1 MDTLGGGW
9 ERVIDFHA
17 SQLLPDC
24 PSLFLPLSYNGTY
37 LCSNNGGIIEM
48 RYTVVGKSFSEF
60 RGSVVAYASGEL
72 FAFSPGF
79 SSQQSRD
86 INGHFVDGVAV
97 LVDDQTAHLK
107 HIHSFGIG
115 NYEHTDDVILQHA
128 SCPGYG
134 SPTPSS
140 VLGSHY
146 TCALLR
152 VENILSGSH
161 PLPVWDLNTDYCES
175 VQRLC
180 TQPSAWFYRQ
190 VARNYLS
197 NNTELVV
204 KVMSQFPGVIALRDL
219 TVYVR

>member
-1 MDTLGGGW
+1 M
-9 ERVIDFHA
+9 VDFHA
-17 SQLLPDC
+17 SHLLPDC
-24 PSLFLPLSYNGTY
+24 PSSFLPLSYNGTY

-48 RYTVVGKSFSEF
+48 RYTAVGESFSEF
-60 RGSVVAYASGEL
+60 RGSAVAYASGDL

-79 SSQQSRD
+79 SSQLSRD
-86 INGHFVDGVAV
+86 INDHFVDGVAV

-115 NYEHTDDVILQHA
+115 NYEHTEDVILQRA
-128 SCPGYG
+128 TCPGYG
-134 SPTPSS
+134 SPAPSS
-140 VLGSHY
+140 VVGSHY

-152 VENILSGSH
+152 VENLLSGSH
-161 PLPVWDLNTDYCES
+161 PLPVWDLNADYCES

-190 VARNYLS
+190 VARDYLS
-197 NNTELVV
+197 GSTGLVV
-204 KVMSQFPGVIALRDL
+204 KVMSQSPGVITLRDL